1 MRTLFRLF
9 GAKYMI
15 TSHKGARYFWS
26 LKAAIAAVEN
36 NLNRDIVWTL
46 DYQKAYTHKPTF
58 TSTHPDAKN
67 FNTYQ

>member
-1 MRTLFRLF
+1 MKTLFRLF
-9 GAKYMI
+9 GAKYMT
-15 TSHKGARYFWS
+15 TSHKGTRYFWS

-46 DYQKAYTHKPTF
+46 DHQKAYTHKPTF

-67 FNTYQ
+67 FNTQ